1 MDDIGGIGGKSR
13 LGAWGLGLGAW
24 GLERLTAYLA
34 AVALAKADGLRGELS
49 SKFEVRS

>member
-13 LGAWGLGLGAW
+13 LGAW

-49 SKFEVRS
+49 SKFEVRSSKFEVRS